1 MRTPVLLAAQRYFVR
16 FIRVAQSDLD
26 RAQQQSRAL
35 RRHTKLQRLL
45 VAAVLGTMA
54 MALHASTT
62 TFPGTTAINTTS
74 AAQTVSV
81 LMPAGGQLNSVNVL
95 TGGIAGLAFVSQGTG
110 TCVKG
115 TNYLAG
121 QSCNIPV
128 TFNPKYPGQ
137 QSGAVVLLDASGVAI
152 GTTWLVATGTGP
164 LALFTPGIINT
175 VAGDQSWIYR
185 GDGLAATSSSIFLPF
200 GIAVD
205 PAGNLFIADS
215 SNNRIRR
222 VDAASQLMSTVAGDG
237 NAGDTGDGGLATLAS
252 LSSPTS
258 VALDGAGNI
267 YFADSNNHAI
277 RMVNVATG
285 IITTV
290 AGVPG
295 VQGYKGDGGSAT
307 LANLDTPDAVA
318 IDAINGYLYIAD
330 TGKQCSPQSDPTT
343 GIISAFAGNH
353 TAAYTGDGGPAT
365 SASLNGP
372 WSVTVAPAG
381 QVYIADQ
388 SNHCIRMVALDNT
401 ISTIAGNGTSGFS
414 GDGGPASAAV
424 FDSPA
429 ATALDVAGNL
439 YIADS
444 GNNRVRKINA
454 VTGEIDTVAGSANES
469 FSGDG
474 GPANQA
480 GFYGPYALVLDGP
493 GNLYI
498 SDVFHNRIRKVNS
511 SSAIQ
516 NFPTMRVQRV
526 SSTQNE
532 TLENDGNAPLNISQ
546 INPSQN
552 AQLDPAA
559 TTCST
564 STPLSSAYSC
574 ILGTQFAPTVIGSPV
589 KGTITVTSDSPNSPQ
604 TVTLSGNVLV
614 LDPVTINL
622 TTSGSPSATNAL
634 VTFTITITSTGVTP
648 TGTVTFLDGTTPI
661 GTAILN
667 GAGVAQFPT
676 TSLAPGSHVITASY
690 PGDTNNS
697 PGTSSSVTQVVKD
710 GTTTSLTSS
719 QNPSSAHTSVT
730 LSVTVLGTSI
740 IPVGTVTFLDGSTK
754 LGTAILDATGSASL
768 NVTTFSVGTHRL
780 TASYA
785 GNANS
790 LASTSVLLNQVVVAS
805 STTSMLVTNN
815 ADVVFGT
822 TVGFTATVTAGNGG
836 TPTGTVTFKDGAT
849 TLANVTLVNATAIF
863 NTSSLSVGPHSISV
877 AYGGDSNNAASTS
890 SAVAQTIEPIS
901 TITTL
906 ATGGSPAAAGASIS
920 LTATITPASSVPASP
935 VTGLVTFME
944 GATTLGTGAVTAN
957 KATLNLSSLSV
968 GQHNIVA
975 IYGGSTDYSGS
986 TSVAI
991 AQSVQQAQT
1000 SGALIASVNP
1010 AVAGKSDTLTV
1021 TITSNG
1027 GIPTGTVKFM
1037 DGTTLLGTAV
1047 LNGLGVAI
1055 YTVPAFTTGS
1065 HPITAVYAGDSNNLG
1080 TTPALNLTVNQ
1091 ATTAVALATSG
1102 SPSIAGVSITLS
1114 ASVTG
1119 NGASPS
1125 GIVTFFDGTTSLGS
1139 ASLNSAGLGTISLSS
1154 LAVGPH
1160 SLTASYGGDGNDS
1173 QSISPAIVQV
1183 VAKTTTT
1190 TSLTSS
1196 ATTVPQGAPVQF
1208 TATVNSNAGTPAGN
1222 IQFMDGSTVIGS
1234 VALSVEGA
1242 AVFSISNLIVGQH
1255 IITAS
1260 YPGDANDG
1268 ASNSTSL
1275 TLIIQPITTVALAS
1289 STNPSSAG
1297 ANVSFTVAVSGSSP
1311 APSGAVTFNDGSTV
1325 LGAVTLNSAG
1335 VAVFNTTA
1343 LALGTHLI
1351 TASYAGDK
1359 TNNSALSPTLSQLVQ
1374 RATTQTAMSV
1384 SATASTINSAI
1395 NLTVSVSGSGG
1406 IPGGQVT
1413 FLDGTNV
1420 LSTANLS
1427 ANGAASFTLSSLS
1440 LGQHTIS
1447 VSYGG
1452 DTNDSGSSSQ
1462 AQIIT
1467 VNKGAPTLTLVS
1479 SSNPAVAGL
1488 PVSFTANLSGAAGTL
1503 TGNITFAD
1511 GTTMLG
1517 SSPIGTNGSATY
1529 TSSTL
1534 SVGQHTITASYLGD
1548 SNNNQALSSAIVETI
1563 QQTTSAITL
1572 LSNKNPALIGDA
1584 VTFTMTVTG
1593 TGAQPTGTASLH
1605 DGANTVGTVST
1616 DANGLATIT
1625 LSNLSMG
1632 AHTLVASYA
1641 GDPSHPGS
1649 QSAPLLQTVLQPTST
1664 SITSSSNPSFSGA
1677 SVIFTAIVASTG
1689 GNPVTGT
1696 VTFRDGS
1703 ILLGTGIVGA
1713 SGVASF
1719 TSAFTPGQH
1728 SIVATYGGDSV
1739 SQSSSSPVLI
1749 QTVQTS
1755 NTTTVLSTSG
1765 TPSAAGASLTL
1776 SSLVTGKGTAPSG
1789 SVDFEDG
1796 TTLVGTASIGTNGV
1810 ATLTTSS
1817 LTAGQ
1822 HILIAIYRGDGN
1834 NQTSTSNPLLQ
1845 NVEQRTTVALNASAN
1860 PALIGNTVT
1869 FTVSVTS
1876 GLAVGLNGGQ
1886 PAPVGSTAP
1895 TGIVTLSDGSTI
1907 LGTSALNSS
1916 GVSTFSISALAL
1928 GTHTITASYAGD
1940 AQNFAAA
1947 SPALTVVIQLHAS
1960 KNTLTVSSASIPQDQ
1975 PLTLVATLQGDASVP
1990 PSGTVVFSSGGTTF
2004 GSATLNASG
2013 IATLTVTPALG
2024 TYNIIATYQGDSLY
2038 TGSVSSASAV
2048 QVVEPT
2054 NFTVTLAPPTLQ
2066 LQSTQHSTI
2075 QLTLTSIQNFT
2086 DVLSL
2091 GCVGLPHAA
2100 TCTFSSDQVSLDANG
2115 KQTIGVTIDTG
2126 SPLTA
2131 GSVAKNERGWPTG
2144 ISMCLLPGGL
2154 ILGFS
2159 LSRLRKTNRLFTG
2172 LLLTL
2177 LAVGSMAITGCGL
2190 DVHGTPA
2197 GTYTFNVTA
2206 IGTKTAITQ
2215 SAVMTLTVTK

>member
-1 MRTPVLLAAQRYFVR
+1 MRTLGSFAAQLFFHRS
-16 FIRVAQSDLD
+16 IRVAQSGVDT
-26 RAQQQSRAL
+26 AKQSQPL
-35 RRHTKLQRLL
+35 RPRTKLQRLL
-45 VAAVLGTMA
+45 AVATLGTMA
-54 MALHASTT
+54 VSLHASTA

-74 AAQTVSV
+74 VPLTVSV
-81 LMPAGGQLNSVNVL
+81 LMPAGGQLNSVSVL
-95 TGGIAGLAFVSQGTG
+95 TGGVAGLAFTG
-110 TCVKG
+110 QSTGNCIRG

-121 QSCNIPV
+121 QSCSLPV
-128 TFNPKYPGQ
+128 TFSPKYPGQ
-137 QSGAVVLLDASGVAI
+137 QAGAVVLYDASGVPI

-164 LALFTPGIINT
+164 LALFVPGIINT
-175 VAGDQSWIYR
+175 VAGDQSWIYH
-185 GDGLAATSSSIFLPF
+185 GDGMAATASSIFLPF

-205 PAGNLFIADS
+205 PAGNLYIADS

-222 VDAASQLMSTVAGDG
+222 VDAASQLMSTVAGNG
-237 NAGDTGDGGLATLAS
+237 NAGNTGDGGLATLAS

-258 VALDGAGNI
+258 VVLDGAGNL
-267 YFADSNNHAI
+267 YFADSNNHAV
-277 RMVNVATG
+277 RMVSLATG

-295 VQGYKGDGGSAT
+295 VQGYQGDGGSAI

-318 IDAINGYLYIAD
+318 IDAVNGYLYIAD
-330 TGKQCSPQSDPTT
+330 TGNNVVRRVDLTT
-343 GIISAFAGNH
+343 HVISAFAGNH
-353 TAAYTGDGGPAT
+353 SAGYAGDNGPAT

-372 WSVTVAPAG
+372 WSVTVAPDG

-388 SNHCIRMVALDNT
+388 SNHCIRKVALDHT
-401 ISTIAGNGTSGFS
+401 ITTIAGNGTSGFS
-414 GDGGPASAAV
+414 GDGGPASEAV

-454 VTGEIDTVAGSANES
+454 ATGVIDTVVGSANES

-474 GPANQA
+474 GHANQA
-480 GFYGPYALVLDGP
+480 GLYGPYALVLDGP

-498 SDVFHNRIRKVNS
+498 SDVFHNRIRKVKSNS
-511 SSAIQ
+511 AVQ

-526 SSTQNE
+526 SATQNE

-546 INPSQN
+546 ITPSQN
-552 AQLDPAA
+552 AQLDPTA

-564 STPLSSAYSC
+564 SAPLLSAYPC
-574 ILGTQFAPTVIGSPV
+574 ILGTQFAPTVVGSSI

-604 TVTLSGNVLV
+604 TVTLAGQVLV

-622 TTSGSPSATNAL
+622 TTSGSPSATNSL
-634 VTFTITITSTGVTP
+634 VTFTVTVASTGVMP
-648 TGTVTFLDGTTPI
+648 TGKITFLDGTNSI
-661 GTAILN
+661 GTAVLS
-667 GAGVAQFPT
+667 GSGVAILPT

-697 PGTSSSVTQVVKD
+697 PGTSSAITQVVKD
-710 GTTTSLTSS
+710 GTTTTLSS
-719 QNPSSAHTSVT
+719 NLNPSSAQSSVL
-730 LSVTVLGTSI
+730 LSVTVVGASI
-740 IPVGTVTFLDGSTK
+740 IPTGTVTIMDSATK
-754 LGTAILDATGSASL
+754 LGTVTLDATGSASL
-768 NVTTFSVGTHRL
+768 NVTNFGVGTHTL
-780 TASYA
+780 TATYA

-790 LASTSVLLNQVVVAS
+790 QTSKSTLSQVVVAS
-805 STTSMLVTNN
+805 STTSAIVTNN
-815 ADVVFGT
+815 ADATFGT
-822 TVGFTATVTAGNGG
+822 TVGFTATVTASNGG

-849 TLANVTLVNATAIF
+849 TLVNVTLSNSIAVYN
-863 NTSSLSVGPHSISV
+863 NSLLSVGPHSISV
-877 AYGGDSNNAASTS
+877 AYAGDSNNAASTS

-920 LTATITPASSVPASP
+920 LTATITPASSVPSSP

-944 GATTLGTGAVTAN
+944 GTTTLGTATVTAN

-975 IYGGSTDYSGS
+975 VYVGSTNYSTS

-991 AQSVQQAQT
+991 AQTVAQAQT
-1000 SGALIASVNP
+1000 TGALIASVNP
-1010 AVAGKSDTLTV
+1010 AVAGKNDTLTV

-1037 DGTTLLGTAV
+1037 DGSTLLGTAV
-1047 LNGLGVAI
+1047 LNAQGVAI

-1065 HPITAVYAGDSNNLG
+1065 HSITAVYAGDTNNLG
-1080 TTPALNLTVNQ
+1080 TTPALNLAVNQ
-1091 ATTAVALATSG
+1091 ATTAVALTSSG

-1119 NGASPS
+1119 NGASPG
-1125 GIVTFFDGTTSLGS
+1125 GIVTFYDGAASLGS
-1139 ASLNSAGLGTISLSS
+1139 ASLNAAGLGTISLSS
-1154 LAVGPH
+1154 LAVGQH

-1173 QSISPAIVQV
+1173 SSTSPAIVQV
-1183 VAKTTTT
+1183 VAQTTTT

-1196 ATTVPQGAPVQF
+1196 ATTVPEGVPVQF
-1208 TATVNSNAGTPAGN
+1208 TATVNSNAGTPGGN
-1222 IQFMDGSTVIGS
+1222 IKFMDGSTVIGS
-1234 VALSVEGA
+1234 VALSPAGS
-1242 AVFSISNLIVGQH
+1242 AVFGISNLIVGQH

-1260 YPGDANDG
+1260 YPGDTNDG

-1275 TLIIQPITTVALAS
+1275 TLIIQPITAIALAS
-1289 STNPSSAG
+1289 SKNPSSAG

-1311 APSGAVTFNDGSTV
+1311 APTGAVTFMDGSTV
-1325 LGAVTLNSAG
+1325 LGALTLNSAG

-1343 LALGTHLI
+1343 LALGTHQI

-1359 TNNSALSPTLSQLVQ
+1359 TNNAALSQTLSQLVQ

-1384 SATASTINSAI
+1384 SATASTINSSI

-1406 IPGGQVT
+1406 VPGGQVT
-1413 FLDGTNV
+1413 FFDGTNP
-1420 LSTANLS
+1420 LGTANLS
-1427 ANGAASFTLSSLS
+1427 ANGAASFTLSSLP
-1440 LGQHTIS
+1440 LGQHTLS
-1447 VSYGG
+1447 ASYNG
-1452 DTNDSGSSSQ
+1452 DTNDSASSSQ

-1467 VNKGAPTLTLVS
+1467 VSKGAPTLTLVS

-1488 PVSFTANLSGAAGTL
+1488 PVSFTANLSGAAGSP
-1503 TGNITFAD
+1503 TGNITFTD
-1511 GTTMLG
+1511 GTTVLG

-1529 TSSTL
+1529 TTSTL
-1534 SVGQHTITASYLGD
+1534 SVGQHTITVSYLGD

-1563 QQTTSAITL
+1563 QQTTSAIAL
-1572 LSNKNPALIGDA
+1572 LSNKNPALTGDA
-1584 VTFTMTVTG
+1584 ITYTMAVTG
-1593 TGAQPTGTASLH
+1593 TGAQPIGTVSLR
-1605 DGANTVGTVST
+1605 DGANTIGTVST
-1616 DANGLATIT
+1616 DPNGLATIT

-1632 AHTLVASYA
+1632 SHTLVASYA
-1641 GDPSHPGS
+1641 GDSSHPGS
-1649 QSAPLLQTVLQPTST
+1649 QSAPLLQTVLQPTSS
-1664 SITSSSNPSFSGA
+1664 SIKSSSNPSFSGTP
-1677 SVIFTAIVASTG
+1677 VVFTAIVASAG

-1703 ILLGTGIVGA
+1703 TTLGTGIVGA
-1713 SGVASF
+1713 TGVASF
-1719 TSAFTPGQH
+1719 TASFTPGQH
-1728 SIVATYGGDSV
+1728 SIVASYSGDSV
-1739 SQSSSSPVLI
+1739 SQTSSSPVFV

-1776 SSLVTGKGTAPSG
+1776 SALVTGKGTAPSG

-1796 TTLVGTASIGTNGV
+1796 TTLVGTASIGTNGI

-1845 NVEQRTTVALNASAN
+1845 NVEQRTTVALKASAN

-1886 PAPVGSTAP
+1886 PGPVGSTAP
-1895 TGIVTLSDGSTI
+1895 TGMVTLSDGSTI
-1907 LGTSALNSS
+1907 LGTSPLNGS
-1916 GVSTFSISALAL
+1916 GIATFSVSALAL

-1947 SPALTVVIQLHAS
+1947 SPALTVVIQLHS
-1960 KNTLTVSSASIPQDQ
+1960 SQNTLTVSSATIPQGQ
-1975 PLTLVATLQGDASVP
+1975 PLTLVATLQGDATVP

-2024 TYNIIATYQGDSLY
+2024 TYNVIATYQGDSLY
-2038 TGSVSSASAV
+2038 TGSVSGPSAV

-2054 NFTVTLAPPTLQ
+2054 HFTVTLSPPTLQ

-2086 DVLSL
+2086 DALSL

-2100 TCTFSSDQVSLDANG
+2100 TCTFSSNQVTLDANG
-2115 KQTIGVTIDTG
+2115 KQTISITIDTG

-2131 GSVAKNERGWPTG
+2131 GSVAKNESKWPAG

-2154 ILGFS
+2154 ILGIS
-2159 LSRLRKTNRLFTG
+2159 LFRLRKANRLLTG
-2172 LLLTL
+2172 LLLML
-2177 LAVGSMAITGCGL
+2177 LAVGSMAISGCGL

-2206 IGTKTAITQ
+2206 IGSKTAITQ
-2215 SAVMTLTVTK
+2215 SAVMTLTVTQ

>member
-1 MRTPVLLAAQRYFVR
+1 M
-16 FIRVAQSDLD
+16 S
-26 RAQQQSRAL
+26 
-35 RRHTKLQRLL
+35 
-45 VAAVLGTMA
+45 
-54 MALHASTT
+54 LHASTA
-62 TFPGTTAINTTS
+62 TFPGTTAIATTS

-81 LMPAGGQLNSVNVL
+81 LMPAGGQLNSVSVL
-95 TGGIAGLAFVSQGTG
+95 TGGIAGLAFASQGTG
-110 TCVKG
+110 TCIKG

-121 QSCNIPV
+121 QSCSIPV

-137 QSGAVVLLDASGVAI
+137 QSGAVVLSSASGAPI

-185 GDGLAATSSSIFLPF
+185 GDGLAATASPIFLPF

-258 VALDGAGNI
+258 VVLDGAGNL
-267 YFADSNNHAI
+267 YFADSNNHAV
-277 RMVNVATG
+277 RMVDVATG

-295 VQGYKGDGGSAT
+295 VQGYHGDGGSAIV
-307 LANLDTPDAVA
+307 ANLDTPDAVA
-318 IDAINGYLYIAD
+318 IDSINGYLYIAD
-330 TGKQCSPQSDPTT
+330 TGNNVVRRVNLAT
-343 GIISAFAGNH
+343 GIISSFAGNH
-353 TAAYTGDGGPAT
+353 TAAYAGDGGPAT

-372 WSVTVAPAG
+372 WSITIGPDG
-381 QVYIADQ
+381 RIYIADQ
-388 SNHCIRMVALDNT
+388 SNHCIRQIALDGT

-439 YIADS
+439 YVADS

-454 VTGEIDTVAGSANES
+454 VTGVIDTVAGSANES

-474 GPANQA
+474 GPADQA

-511 SSAIQ
+511 SSAVQ
-516 NFPTMRVQRV
+516 NFPAMRVQRV

-546 INPSQN
+546 ISPSVN
-552 AQLDPAA
+552 AQLDPTA
-559 TTCST
+559 TTCTT
-564 STPLSSAYSC
+564 STPLSSAYQC
-574 ILGTQFAPTVIGSPV
+574 ILGTQFAPTVVGISV
-589 KGTITVTSDSPNSPQ
+589 KGTITITSDSPNSPE
-604 TVTLSGNVLV
+604 TVTLAGKVMV

-622 TTSGSPSATNAL
+622 TTSGTPSATNAP
-634 VTFTITITSTGVTP
+634 VTFTVTITSTGVTP
-648 TGTVTFLDGTTPI
+648 TGTVTFLDGTATI
-661 GTAILN
+661 GTSVLN

-676 TSLAPGSHVITASY
+676 TSLTPGSHVITVSY

-697 PGTSSSVTQVVKD
+697 PATSSAVTQVVKD
-710 GTTTSLTSS
+710 GTTTSLTSNS
-719 QNPSSAHTSVT
+719 NPSSAQSSVI

-740 IPVGTVTFLDGSTK
+740 IPAGTVTFLDGTTK
-754 LGTAILDATGSASL
+754 IGTATLDATGSASL
-768 NVTTFSVGTHRL
+768 NVTNFTVTTHRL

-785 GNANS
+785 GNTNS
-790 LASTSVLLNQVVVAS
+790 IASTSVLLNQVVVAS
-805 STTSMLVTNN
+805 STTSTIVSNN

-822 TVGFTATVTAGNGG
+822 SVGFTATVTATNGG
-836 TPTGTVTFKDGAT
+836 TPIGTVSFQDGAT
-849 TLANVTLVNATAIF
+849 VLRTVALKNGTATF
-863 NTSSLSVGPHSISV
+863 NTSTLAVGAHSIQV
-877 AYGGDSNNAASTS
+877 VYGGDSNNASSNS
-890 SAVAQTIEPIS
+890 SAVQETIEPIG
-901 TITTL
+901 TITALSTS
-906 ATGGSPAAAGASIS
+906 GSPAAAGASII
-920 LTATITPASSVPASP
+920 LTATVTPNSVVPSSP
-935 VTGLVTFME
+935 VSGIVSFME
-944 GATTLGTGAVTAN
+944 GTTTLGTGTVSGN
-957 KATLNLSSLSV
+957 KATLNLASLQV

-975 IYGGSTDYSGS
+975 VYGGVTDYSGS
-986 TSVAI
+986 TSVVI
-991 AQSVQQAQT
+991 TQNVQQAQT
-1000 SGALIASVNP
+1000 SGTLVASINP
-1010 AVAGKSDTLTV
+1010 AVAGKNDTLTV
-1021 TITSNG
+1021 TISSNG
-1027 GIPTGTVKFM
+1027 GIPTGTVNFM

-1047 LNGLGVAI
+1047 LNGQGAAT
-1055 YTVPAFTTGS
+1055 YTVPAFSTGTHS
-1065 HPITAVYAGDSNNLG
+1065 ITAVYAGDTNNLG
-1080 TTPALNLTVNQ
+1080 TTPALSLSVNQ
-1091 ATTAVALATSG
+1091 ATTAVGLTSSG

-1114 ASVTG
+1114 AKVTG
-1119 NGASPS
+1119 NGGPPT
-1125 GIVTFFDGTTSLGS
+1125 GHVTFYDGTTSLGS
-1139 ASLNSAGLGTISLSS
+1139 SSINGAGLGTIGLSS
-1154 LAVGPH
+1154 LAVGSH
-1160 SLTASYGGDGNDS
+1160 SLTATYDGDSNDG
-1173 QSISPAIVQV
+1173 QSTSPAIVQV
-1183 VAKTTTT
+1183 VVKTTTT

-1234 VALSVEGA
+1234 VALSVDGA

-1275 TLIIQPITTVALAS
+1275 TLIIQPITAVALAS
-1289 STNPSSAG
+1289 SQNPSSAG

-1311 APSGAVTFNDGSTV
+1311 APTGAVTFKDGPTV

-1343 LALGTHLI
+1343 LALGTHQI
-1351 TASYAGDK
+1351 TASYAGDS
-1359 TNNSALSPTLSQLVQ
+1359 NNNAALSPTLSQLVQ

-1384 SATASTINSAI
+1384 SATASTINSTI

-1420 LSTANLS
+1420 LGTANLS
-1427 ANGAASFTLSSLS
+1427 ANGAATFTLSSLS

-1447 VSYGG
+1447 ANYGG
-1452 DTNDSGSSSQ
+1452 DTNDSASTSQ
-1462 AQIIT
+1462 AQLIT

-1503 TGNITFAD
+1503 SGNITFTD
-1511 GTTMLG
+1511 GTTVLG
-1517 SSPIGTNGSATY
+1517 SSPIATNGSATY
-1529 TSSTL
+1529 TTSTL
-1534 SVGQHTITASYLGD
+1534 SVGQHNIAASYLGD
-1548 SNNNQALSSAIVETI
+1548 SNNNQAASLSIVETI

-1584 VTFTMTVTG
+1584 VTYTMAVTG
-1593 TGAQPTGTASLH
+1593 TGAQPTGTVSLH
-1605 DGANTVGTVST
+1605 DGANTIGTVST
-1616 DANGLATIT
+1616 DANGLAIMT

-1649 QSAPLLQTVLQPTST
+1649 QSAPLLQTVLQPTSS
-1664 SITSSSNPSFSGA
+1664 SITSNSNPSFSGT
-1677 SVIFTAIVASTG
+1677 SVIFTAIVTSSG

-1703 ILLGTGIVGA
+1703 VVIGTGIVGA
-1713 SGVASF
+1713 SGVASYAS
-1719 TSAFTPGQH
+1719 TFTPGQH
-1728 SIVATYGGDSV
+1728 SIVATYGGDGV
-1739 SQSSSSPVLI
+1739 SQSSSSPVLV

-1776 SSLVTGKGTAPSG
+1776 SALVTGKGTTPSG

-1796 TTLVGTASIGTNGV
+1796 TTIVGTATIGANGI

-1845 NVEQRTTVALNASAN
+1845 NVEQRTTVTLNASAN

-1869 FTVSVTS
+1869 FTVSVTG
-1876 GLAVGLNGGQ
+1876 GLVVGLNGGQ
-1886 PAPVGSTAP
+1886 PSPTNSAGP
-1895 TGIVTLSDGSTI
+1895 TGMVTLSDGSTI

-1916 GVSTFSISALAL
+1916 GVATFSISTLAL
-1928 GTHTITASYAGD
+1928 GTHTITANYAGD

-1947 SPALTVVIQLHAS
+1947 SPALTVVIQLHS
-1960 KNTLTVSSASIPQDQ
+1960 STNTLTVSSATIPQDQ

-2004 GSATLNASG
+2004 GIATLNASG

-2054 NFTVTLAPPTLQ
+2054 HFTITLNPPTLQ

-2091 GCVGLPHAA
+2091 GCVGLPYAA

-2115 KQTIGVTIDTG
+2115 KQTINVTIDSG

-2131 GSVAKNERGWPTG
+2131 GSVAKNESRWPAG

-2154 ILGFS
+2154 ILGLS
-2159 LSRLRKTNRLFTG
+2159 LFRLRKANRLVTG
-2172 LLLTL
+2172 LLLIL
-2177 LAVGSMAITGCGL
+2177 LAAGSMAISGCGL

-2206 IGTKTAITQ
+2206 IGSKTSITQ